1 MGHSKRWGRGC
12 IITIG
17 VLAILVVIVAVIA
30 NSRDAGRPACID
42 LSLRAY
48 IQDGTALVVHN
59 DDAFFWRDIKMILD
73 GKDGVL
79 NGYEL
84 RHHLIAPGGKLVF
97 SLREFVNSDGVRYNP
112 EAWKPR
118 TIYASATVP
127 RDASMPLSEENS
139 ICGSALGRWE

>member
-1 MGHSKRWGRGC
+1 
-12 IITIG
+12 
-17 VLAILVVIVAVIA
+17 
-30 NSRDAGRPACID
+30 
-42 LSLRAY
+42 
-48 IQDGTALVVHN
+48 
-59 DDAFFWRDIKMILD
+59 MILD

-118 TIYASATVP
+118 TIYASGDGAARCQYAIVRREQHLRQRFRT
-127 RDASMPLSEENS
+127 
-139 ICGSALGRWE
+139 LGIA

>member
-1 MGHSKRWGRGC
+1 MGNSKRWVRGC

-30 NSRDAGRPACID
+30 NSGGTGRPVCIS
-42 LSLRAY
+42 LSMRAY
-48 IQDGTALVVHN
+48 IQNGTALVVHN

-84 RHHLIAPGGKLVF
+84 RHRLIAPGGELVF
-97 SLREFVNSDGVRYNP
+97 PLREFISSEGVRYNS

-118 TIYASATVP
+118 TIYVSATVP
-127 RDASMPLSEENS
+127 SDASMALSEENS
-139 ICGSALGRWE
+139 VCGSALGRWE